1 MHCQF
6 QYGYFGYNHFVNE
19 FNKYGNVAQFRDLS
33 TSVEGIFPS
42 VLFLLMVL

>member
-1 MHCQF
+1 MNCQF